1 MQTDRATALKQLA
14 QLPEGVKMTLRQVLS
29 KVSAPTAADLVQAR
43 LDQPVVG
50 VVMSALK
57 ILGPADSAKALEAML
72 ALQDLQPP
80 PTDVVWTG
88 PEVSTALPRKTDP
101 VLVQL
106 LHNAKEQV
114 LISAFRLTDRETI
127 DAILSLPE
135 RNVRVDLF
143 LDWPRYSPGQTN
155 LPAETRAGVIE
166 TVEKT
171 LKCPGVLARY
181 CNQLHV
187 WVDERMFKPGHYS
200 SLHAKLVA
208 VDRRVAFVGSAN
220 LTDHGMDHNIELG
233 IRTEDPAL
241 VHRLCAPFDEL
252 RESGAFVRVLP

>member
-1 MQTDRATALKQLA
+1 MATPTHALQQLALLPKGEKMELLRVLRKTDAPAQADLLPTLTQATATEALA
-14 QLPEGVKMTLRQVLS
+14 AIRSLGSEK
-29 KVSAPTAADLVQAR
+29 AR
-43 LDQPVVG
+43 L
-50 VVMSALK
+50 S
-57 ILGPADSAKALEAML
+57 LEAML
-72 ALQDLQPP
+72 ALHETQPP
-80 PTDVVWTG
+80 PTDVVWTSPKVTG
-88 PEVSTALPRKTDP
+88 GTQRMTEP

-106 LHNAKEQV
+106 LHNAKNDV

-127 DAILSLPE
+127 DAILCLPE

-187 WVDERMFKPGHYS
+187 WVDQRMFKPAHYS

-241 VHRLCAPFDEL
+241 VQRLCAPFDEL
-252 RESGAFVRVLP
+252 RETGAFVRVS

>member
-1 MQTDRATALKQLA
+1 MVTSTDALQQLA
-14 QLPEGVKMTLRQVLS
+14 LLPKGDKMELLRVLQ
-29 KVSAPTAADLVQAR
+29 KTNAPAQADLVPTFLQIAANTALVAIQSLGSEKVR
-43 LDQPVVG
+43 L
-50 VVMSALK
+50 S
-57 ILGPADSAKALEAML
+57 LEAML
-72 ALQDLQPP
+72 ALHDVQPP
-80 PTDVVWTG
+80 PAEVVWTG
-88 PEVSTALPRKTDP
+88 PEVATALPRKTDP

-106 LHNAKEQV
+106 LHNAKKEV
-114 LISAFRLTDRETI
+114 LISAFRLTDSETI

-143 LDWPRYSPGQTN
+143 LDWSRYSPGQTN
-155 LPAETRAGVIE
+155 LPAETLAGVIE

-181 CNQLHV
+181 CNHLHV
-187 WVDERMFKPGHYS
+187 WVDQRMFKPGHYS

-208 VDRRVAFVGSAN
+208 VDRQVAFVGSAN

-252 RESGAFVRVLP
+252 RESGAFVRVP